1 MDVNFSPALAY
12 ASGSTAE
19 RQQGYTLI
27 ELFIG
32 LAIAAVVVGMALP
45 SFAGL
50 MHNNRRT
57 TAINTLSS
65 TLNYARSE
73 AIKRSLPA
81 VICKG
86 NPVDGCDK
94 TRQWHDG
101 WIVFVDENG
110 DKAWSGDEPLLWTQD
125 ALAREQT
132 LEWSAFPSSN
142 YVIYYPNGSA
152 SSNGTFTFCDNRGPT
167 EARSLIIARSGRVRV
182 SDKNAKD
189 ESLQCPA

>member
-1 MDVNFSPALAY
+1 MDVNFSPALVS
-12 ASGSTAE
+12 ASGSTVE
-19 RQQGYTLI
+19 RQQGYTLV
-27 ELFIG
+27 ELLIG
-32 LAIAAVVVGMALP
+32 LAIAAIVVGMALP
-45 SFAGL
+45 SFAGIL
-50 MHNNRRT
+50 HNNRRS

-73 AIKRSLPA
+73 AIKRSLPT

-86 NPVDGCDK
+86 SPVDGCDK

-101 WIVFVDENG
+101 WIVFMDDNG
-110 DKAWSGDEPLLWTQD
+110 DKSWNGDEPLLWTQT
-125 ALAREQT
+125 ALSPEQT
-132 LEWSAFPSSN
+132 LDWSAFPSSN

-152 SSNGTFTFCDNRGPT
+152 SSNGTFTLCDNRGST
-167 EARSLIIARSGRVRV
+167 EARALIVARSGRVRV